1 MIPCEA
7 ASSNGTASPRDLPSR
22 RLAMRLLVG
31 DRGGVVDAATPRV
44 RTPEKGASQG
54 TGGTRGMH
62 SRESKSRDN
71 WSREFPLQAAD
82 AGREWP
88 QSRKH
93 GGAKAMIRSI
103 SDGVARD
110 SVGPNATIPTSPASS
125 TSSASSASSASSPKA
140 IQGNASSRG
149 RHPSRVAASDPLE
162 RTLPCKTRLNDDDT
176 ATTVRSE
183 ATDGEEDSDAGSV
196 PMRQLRRE
204 MDDLRTQLERCVRIN
219 KLLSAERTANEA
231 TAAARVLASER
242 DDLVKELEE
251 VLKAWSQADDVAAA
265 KQKEERATA
274 QRTRVSLEW
283 TRAVLAQ
290 EREAVGREREEL
302 KREREALQKDK
313 ERIAK
318 DAAKRAAQEVQSERR
333 KLQQQAGMM
342 GVQQQQHHVTPDGVL
357 VRSVSMSS
365 TCNCLNSTKS
375 SADTRSNNEAAT
387 DQQASKQGGSR
398 SSSNIKV
405 GASASC
411 RIPSCWSESNLTA
424 CASREQEHALTG
436 LPHSASVG
444 DSGPS
449 SPKKVTSP
457 KERVGRMWVL
467 ESSSAAVAP
476 PQTSAPSPP
485 SRSPRSTSTAGYSSS
500 SSFGSVGSYSSVL
513 DYGAKPPMFPGLLQ
527 DPRMSGRRVKFS
539 LIE

>member
-1 MIPCEA
+1 
-7 ASSNGTASPRDLPSR
+7 
-22 RLAMRLLVG
+22 MRLLVG

-44 RTPEKGASQG
+44 RTPKKGASQR
-54 TGGTRGMH
+54 TSGTRDMR

-82 AGREWP
+82 AGREGL
-88 QSRKH
+88 QNRKQ

-103 SDGVARD
+103 SDRVARD

-125 TSSASSASSASSPKA
+125 TSSASSASSPKA

-162 RTLPCKTRLNDDDT
+162 RTLPRKFRLNDDDT

-196 PMRQLRRE
+196 SMRQLRRE
-204 MDDLRTQLERCVRIN
+204 IDDLRTQLEQCVRIN
-219 KLLSAERTANEA
+219 KLLSESLRSAERTANEA

-242 DDLVKELEE
+242 DDVVKELEE
-251 VLKAWSQADDVAAA
+251 VLKAWSQADDVAVA

-283 TRAVLAQ
+283 ARAVLAQ

-302 KREREALQKDK
+302 KQEREALQKDK
-313 ERIAK
+313 ERITK
-318 DAAKRAAQEVQSERR
+318 DAAKRAAQEVQGERS

-342 GVQQQQHHVTPDGVL
+342 GMQQQQHHVTPEGVL
-357 VRSVSMSS
+357 VRSVSMNS
-365 TCNCLNSTKS
+365 TCNCLNSTQS

-398 SSSNIKV
+398 SSGNIKV
-405 GASASC
+405 GASAS
-411 RIPSCWSESNLTA
+411 RMIPSCRSESDLSA
-424 CASREQEHALTG
+424 CASRAQEHAPTG
-436 LPHSASVG
+436 LPHSASVVEY
-444 DSGPS
+444 GPS

-457 KERVGRMWVL
+457 KERVGRT
-467 ESSSAAVAP
+467 AVAP
-476 PQTSAPSPP
+476 PQTSALSPP

-500 SSFGSVGSYSSVL
+500 SSLGSVGSYSSVL

-527 DPRMSGRRVKFS
+527 DPRMSGRRMKFS